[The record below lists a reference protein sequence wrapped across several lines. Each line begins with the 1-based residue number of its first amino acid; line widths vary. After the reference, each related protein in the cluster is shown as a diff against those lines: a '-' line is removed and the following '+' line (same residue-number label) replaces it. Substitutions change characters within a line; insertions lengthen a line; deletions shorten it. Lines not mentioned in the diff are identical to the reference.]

1 MQFFRRRISVTVHDI
16 YLRCIQKS
24 FGGHGRA
31 SLAFNQTQSVYETRI
46 TQVSRKIEN
55 KFWIKGVGNQSYLKV
70 IGSDWNL
77 VDESGHVIHCSVEC
91 LALTQ

>member
-1 MQFFRRRISVTVHDI
+1 MQLLHERISVMVHNI

-31 SLAFNQTQSVYETRI
+31 SLAFHQSQSVYETRI
-46 TQVSRKIEN
+46 TQVCREIEN
-55 KFWIKGVGNQSYLKV
+55 KFWIKGVGYQSYLKV
-70 IGSDWNL
+70 IGSDWYL